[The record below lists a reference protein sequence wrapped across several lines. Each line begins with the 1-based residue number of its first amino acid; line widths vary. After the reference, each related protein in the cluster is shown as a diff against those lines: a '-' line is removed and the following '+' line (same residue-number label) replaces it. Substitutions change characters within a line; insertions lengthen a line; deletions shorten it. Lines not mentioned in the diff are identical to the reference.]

1 MQNKASCT
9 MVEGRGGSLSSL
21 PHQVW
26 FSSFREC
33 MLSLAP
39 HLIKNML
46 SILGRFI
53 HVFLNLQVCNSKNA
67 MFEKPENALLG
78 HM

>member
-53 HVFLNLQVCNSKNA
+53 HVF
-67 MFEKPENALLG
+67 
-78 HM
+78 